1 MKKIICLLL
10 TAIVAFGAGVVLT
23 AEYCS
28 RFVDTNVPAEGNY
41 LQMSVASITQK
52 DNFFNIWA
60 EYPQFNGVDAAFN
73 QKIADLMNKQ
83 VDDFKTNAA
92 ANWEARRAT
101 ATPDNPVPEFPE
113 QPFDFIATWTPTQIN
128 NSYLSFVI
136 NVYYFSGGAHGLN
149 EVYAF
154 NYDLNQQKE
163 ITINDFLGSSQDA
176 LDEVASLASQNV
188 SSDLQSRGVQINT
201 STQQMIDQGTAATTE
216 NYKNF
221 NFSNNALIVYFP
233 QYQVAPGYIG
243 NVTVTLYQNQLT
255 SAGVQSNYLK

>member
-10 TAIVAFGAGVVLT
+10 TALVAFGAGVVLT

-28 RFVDTNVPAEGNY
+28 RFVPTSVPLGENY

-60 EYPQFNGVDAAFN
+60 EYPRFNGVDAAFN

-101 ATPDNPVPEFPE
+101 AMPDNPVPEFPE
-113 QPFDFIATWTPTQIN
+113 QPFNFIATWTPTQTN

-136 NVYYFSGGAHGLN
+136 NIYYFSGGAHGLN
-149 EVYAF
+149 EIYAF
-154 NYDLNQQKE
+154 NYDAAQQKE

-176 LDEVASLASQNV
+176 LDKVASLAAQSV
-188 SSDLQSRGVQINT
+188 SSDLESKGVQINT
-201 STQQMIDQGTAATTE
+201 STQQMIGQGTTPTAE
-216 NYKNF
+216 NYRNF
-221 NFSNNALIVYFP
+221 NFSNNALIIYFP
-233 QYQVAPGYIG
+233 QYQVAPGYVG
-243 NVTVTLYQNQLT
+243 NITVTLYQNQLIST
-255 SAGVQSNYLK
+255 GVQSNYLK